1 MGLASM
7 FCKELLEHR
16 RNPRGTFLKL
26 LFPLLLASP
35 LLLGSPSPGVVSGA
49 LSLALLM
56 TGVFGCGV
64 GLARDKGSGIMGR
77 LLVTPLSPRGML
89 MGHVAANVLLQ
100 AIQFAPVVFWL
111 VLRQQV
117 GPAAGL
123 QLGVLFLLVMAW
135 ANSLGALLSSLATGP
150 GEIHLYAALAL
161 FPVAALS
168 GIFRPAGGGH
178 LLSAV
183 AGGIPLSHLN
193 RALLQLM
200 GGNAGGLSWAVVA
213 RALAA
218 TVALCVVTWAV
229 APRVLGEGRI

>member
-1 MGLASM
+1 
-7 FCKELLEHR
+7 
-16 RNPRGTFLKL
+16 
-26 LFPLLLASP
+26 
-35 LLLGSPSPGVVSGA
+35 
-49 LSLALLM
+49 
-56 TGVFGCGV
+56 
-64 GLARDKGSGIMGR
+64 
-77 LLVTPLSPRGML
+77 

-123 QLGVLFLLVMAW
+123 QLGVLFLLVMVW
-135 ANSLGALLSSLATGP
+135 ALLSSLATGP

-168 GIFRPAGGGH
+168 GIFRQAGGGH

-200 GGNAGGLSWAVVA
+200 GGNAGEVSWAVVA

-218 TVALCVVTWAV
+218 TVALCVVTRPGGGSSLINMLFSPAASW
-229 APRVLGEGRI
+229 PHGRC